1 MLEQIVHWLAYGS
14 LAFGGIAAY
23 LQLNKLWARKHL
35 PEVAASISIPGVLF
49 EGIPALIF
57 FAYFLLRGD
66 TVGVID
72 SVIWLI
78 AAAGF
83 IMIGSGLWVRGQR
96 SAGFW
101 RLAWR
106 SIRSE
111 RREIGSLAQSLL
123 HTASRNEL
131 VTLLQKIAEVDG
143 EISEKEADFV
153 NQFAGR
159 LGLDSRVEARLAGGT
174 RADRLLNIRSALQAY
189 LQASP
194 PAHQVEQLEHLLHHM
209 VNADGSEHVDER
221 SALIEV
227 KGMLREHL
235 ASEDAPPPF
244 RVLLAPQNE
253 EQAARVIGLL
263 RESSFH
269 SGAGGRGI
277 TVGGYHSRDY
287 ADTVCKEFRDLGF
300 FCVVTDEAL

>member
-1 MLEQIVHWLAYGS
+1 
-14 LAFGGIAAY
+14 
-23 LQLNKLWARKHL
+23 
-35 PEVAASISIPGVLF
+35 
-49 EGIPALIF
+49 
-57 FAYFLLRGD
+57 
-66 TVGVID
+66 
-72 SVIWLI
+72 
-78 AAAGF
+78 
-83 IMIGSGLWVRGQR
+83 
-96 SAGFW
+96 
-101 RLAWR
+101 
-106 SIRSE
+106 
-111 RREIGSLAQSLL
+111 
-123 HTASRNEL
+123 
-131 VTLLQKIAEVDG
+131 
-143 EISEKEADFV
+143 
-153 NQFAGR
+153 
-159 LGLDSRVEARLAGGT
+159 
-174 RADRLLNIRSALQAY
+174 
-189 LQASP
+189 
-194 PAHQVEQLEHLLHHM
+194 M